1 MFNIDYIELD
11 KIIEDWNY
19 ERGNQTK
26 LKDIVID
33 FDFLLINDPK

>member
-1 MFNIDYIELD
+1 MFNIDYLELD
-11 KIIEDWNY
+11 KILEDWNA

-33 FDFLLINDPK
+33 FDFLQISSQS